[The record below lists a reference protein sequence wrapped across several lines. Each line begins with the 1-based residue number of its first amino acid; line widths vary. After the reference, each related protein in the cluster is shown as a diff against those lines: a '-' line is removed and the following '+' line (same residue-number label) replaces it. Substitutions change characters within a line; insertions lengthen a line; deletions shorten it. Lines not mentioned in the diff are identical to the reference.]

1 MEGRLNILTIR
12 PLESRDVEAIL
23 EIQAGC
29 PEIAQWTAWD
39 YDRVARGE
47 MAGWVATE
55 NSNAGPEVAEKVAAG
70 LAGGVA
76 AGVDGEAAAEFAD
89 EVAGFLV
96 ARRLS
101 SELEI
106 LNFAVE
112 SEWRRCGI
120 GAKLLGAALQ
130 WAQTFEA
137 TQAILEVRAS
147 NLGALR
153 FYASHKFEVA
163 GRRPRYYTAPVEDA
177 LLLTATLT

>member
-23 EIQAGC
+23 EIQAAC

-55 NSNAGPEVAEKVAAG
+55 NSEVGVGSAGEITAELTAE
-70 LAGGVA
+70 
-76 AGVDGEAAAEFAD
+76 VDGEL
-89 EVAGFLV
+89 AGFLI

-106 LNFAVE
+106 LNFAVDLD
-112 SEWRRCGI
+112 WRRCGI
-120 GAKLLGAALQ
+120 GAQLLGAALQ
-130 WAQTFEA
+130 WAQTFQA
-137 TQAILEVRAS
+137 TQALLEVRAS
-147 NLGALR
+147 NLAALR
-153 FYASHKFEVA
+153 FYERHKFEVV
-163 GRRPRYYTAPVEDA
+163 GRRARYYTAPVEDA
-177 LLLTATLT
+177 LLLTAPLV

>member
-1 MEGRLNILTIR
+1 LTIR
-12 PLESRDVEAIL
+12 ALESRDVEAIL
-23 EIQAGC
+23 AVQAAC

-47 MAGWVATE
+47 MAGWVATQ
-55 NSNAGPEVAEKVAAG
+55 NSNVGAEV
-70 LAGGVA
+70 
-76 AGVDGEAAAEFAD
+76 AAEFAG

-112 SEWRRCGI
+112 SDWRRCGI
-120 GAKLLGAALQ
+120 GGALLAEALK
-130 WAQTFEA
+130 WAQTFQA
-137 TQAILEVRAS
+137 THAILEVRVS
-147 NLGALR
+147 NLAALR
-153 FYASHKFEVA
+153 FYERHKFEVV

>member
-1 MEGRLNILTIR
+1 MEGRLRILTIR
-12 PLESRDVEAIL
+12 PLESRDVDAIL
-23 EIQAGC
+23 AIQATC

-55 NSNAGPEVAEKVAAG
+55 NSNVGAEI
-70 LAGGVA
+70 
-76 AGVDGEAAAEFAD
+76 AD
-89 EVAGFLV
+89 EDAVKVAGFLV

-101 SELEI
+101 TELEI

-112 SEWRRCGI
+112 SNSRRCGI
-120 GAKLLGAALQ
+120 GAALLDEALQ
-130 WAQTFEA
+130 WAETFQA

-147 NLGALR
+147 NLAALR
-153 FYASHKFEVA
+153 FYERRKFEVV

-177 LLLTATLT
+177 LLLTAILT

>member
-1 MEGRLNILTIR
+1 M
-12 PLESRDVEAIL
+12 EAIL
-23 EIQAGC
+23 EIQAAC

-47 MAGWVATE
+47 MAGWVAIE
-55 NSNAGPEVAEKVAAG
+55 DSNVALEGAAEVAAEVAGDVAAEV
-70 LAGGVA
+70 AG
-76 AGVDGEAAAEFAD
+76 

-112 SEWRRCGI
+112 SEWRRCGT

-130 WAQTFEA
+130 WAQDFQA

-147 NLGALR
+147 NLAAIR
-153 FYASHKFEVA
+153 FYERHKFEVV

-177 LLLTATLT
+177 LLLTATLTQL

>member
-1 MEGRLNILTIR
+1 LTIR

-23 EIQAGC
+23 TIQAAC

-55 NSNAGPEVAEKVAAG
+55 NSNAEAEGPGAVAGDEVA
-70 LAGGVA
+70 
-76 AGVDGEAAAEFAD
+76 

-130 WAQTFEA
+130 WAQAFQA
-137 TQAILEVRAS
+137 TRAILEVRAS
-147 NLGALR
+147 NLAALR
-153 FYASHKFEVA
+153 FYASHKFEVV

-177 LLLTATLT
+177 LLLTAPLT

>member
-1 MEGRLNILTIR
+1 MTIR
-12 PLESRDVEAIL
+12 ALEARDVEAIL
-23 EIQAGC
+23 AIQAAC

-47 MAGWVATE
+47 MAGWVAE
-55 NSNAGPEVAEKVAAG
+55 EGSEVAVEVA
-70 LAGGVA
+70 V
-76 AGVDGEAAAEFAD
+76 

-96 ARRLS
+96 ARRVS

-112 SEWRRCGI
+112 LDWRRCGI
-120 GAKLLGAALQ
+120 GAALLSEAMQ
-130 WAQTFEA
+130 WAQTFQA
-137 TQAILEVRAS
+137 THAILEVRAS
-147 NLGALR
+147 NLAALR
-153 FYASHKFEVA
+153 FYTRHKFEVV

>member
-1 MEGRLNILTIR
+1 
-12 PLESRDVEAIL
+12 VEAIL
-23 EIQAGC
+23 AIQAAC

-47 MAGWVATE
+47 TAGWVAIN
-55 NSNAGPEVAEKVAAG
+55 NSDAGVEVAADVAAAVVG
-70 LAGGVA
+70 DVA
-76 AGVDGEAAAEFAD
+76 A

-101 SELEI
+101 SELEV

-120 GAKLLGAALQ
+120 GAKLLGAALE
-130 WAQTFEA
+130 WAETFQA

-147 NLGALR
+147 NLAALH
-153 FYASHKFEVA
+153 FYTSHKFEVV

-177 LLLTATLT
+177 LLLTAPLG